1 MQATAWHKATVDS
14 ERRTRL
20 PSSQV
25 ARSLAPI
32 YFCFSAIHF
41 STEVSES
48 GALVIVARTG
58 KKVGGQKNVNDP
70 RRYSQSSCSFP
81 AYPQKCLM
89 VHFFRAQIPQ
99 VIYLLLFAKVQQP

>member
-20 PSSQV
+20 SSSQV
-25 ARSLAPI
+25 ARSLTPI

-58 KKVGGQKNVNDP
+58 KKVGGKKMSTIRGDILKLAVRFQST
-70 RRYSQSSCSFP
+70 RRN
-81 AYPQKCLM
+81 A
-89 VHFFRAQIPQ
+89 
-99 VIYLLLFAKVQQP
+99 